1 MAELSYSA
9 SDANDGRALQRLLDE
24 LGRLPGIG
32 AKSAQRLAY
41 YLLEA
46 DAEEA
51 RRLAQAIL
59 DVKRQVHFCPRC
71 FNYATR
77 DTCDVCADVSRDQHS
92 ICVVSEPRD
101 VSAIE
106 RTGSYHGLYHVLHG
120 VISPMDKIGPDQ
132 LRVRELLARLAD
144 GEVEEVILA
153 TNANVEGEA
162 TASYL
167 ERTIK
172 PLGVRVSRLAS
183 GLPVGGELEYADEVT
198 LGRAIEA
205 RLEL

>member
-1 MAELSYSA
+1 MPA
-9 SDANDGRALQRLLDE
+9 SSDGRALQRLLDE

-41 YLLEA
+41 HLLEA
-46 DAEEA
+46 DTDEA
-51 RRLAQAIL
+51 LRLAQAIL
-59 DVKRQVHFCPRC
+59 DVKREVHFCPVC
-71 FNYATR
+71 FNYATG
-77 DTCDVCADVSRDQHS
+77 DTCAICADGSRDVSQ

-101 VSAIE
+101 VDAIE
-106 RTGSYHGLYHVLHG
+106 RTGSYRGRYHVLHG

-132 LRVRELLARLAD
+132 LRIRELLARLSD
-144 GEVEEVILA
+144 GAVDEVILA

-162 TASYL
+162 TATYL
-167 ERTIK
+167 ARTIK